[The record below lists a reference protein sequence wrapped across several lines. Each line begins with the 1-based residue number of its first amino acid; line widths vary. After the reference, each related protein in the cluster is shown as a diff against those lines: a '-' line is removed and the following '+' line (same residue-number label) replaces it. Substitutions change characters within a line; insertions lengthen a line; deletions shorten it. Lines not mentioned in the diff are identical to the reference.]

1 MMEKWYEKTMT
12 KKSHMIILSLWLQ
25 DKDKS
30 LVSTSISKKKMGR
43 VPSLKLTYPLK
54 ISLPKG
60 KLVFPTIHF

>member
-30 LVSTSISKKKMGR
+30 LVSTSISKKNGK
-43 VPSLKLTYPLK
+43 ST
-54 ISLPKG
+54 LPKTNISPEN
-60 KLVFPTIHF
+60 KPS